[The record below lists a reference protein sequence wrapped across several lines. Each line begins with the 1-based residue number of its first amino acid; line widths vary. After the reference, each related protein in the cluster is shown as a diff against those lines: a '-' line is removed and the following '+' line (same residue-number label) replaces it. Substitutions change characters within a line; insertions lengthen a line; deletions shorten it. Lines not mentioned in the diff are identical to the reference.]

1 MSEEEMTML
10 KIKSLVYIITFYQLI
25 DKKDDYA
32 VFNQKEILVIS
43 SSFFDSTL

>member
-25 DKKDDYA
+25 GYGNNGDI
-32 VFNQKEILVIS
+32 NMMGG
-43 SSFFDSTL
+43 